1 MNKKISLFDMKQ
13 NLDDF
18 ADKIKDLD
26 AKIEDAAI
34 SPKDDAVATINELT
48 KTRDAFQTRYDT
60 LKSQVDRRAKE
71 DATKAK
77 ASKAESPTN
86 PKAKQDF
93 AFAKLIKQVMANTP
107 VTRDVYDA
115 LGDNNSTGGEK
126 LLPKTV
132 STSIITPPEEKNP
145 LRDISTVTQITNLEI
160 PRLTFTL
167 DDDNF
172 IQDTETAKEIATKGD
187 TVSFG
192 RNKFKVF
199 VGMSETVLRGTPA
212 NLAGYVRSG
221 LANGVVVKE
230 RSVAFNPTPTK
241 EAEKHMSFYDD
252 SVGIKKVTGSDLYEA
267 ITNAVADLHESYR
280 ENATIVMTYKDYLKI
295 IKDLANGST
304 TLYGAQPEAVLGKP
318 VVFTDAAVKP
328 VVGDFSYSQY
338 NYDLDTLYDHAKD
351 VKTGI
356 EQFVLTAW
364 FDHQIKL
371 SSAFRIAD
379 VAGK

>member
-132 STSIITPPEEKNP
+132 STSIIAPPEEKNP

-160 PRLTFTL
+160 PRLSFTL
-167 DDDNF
+167 DDDDF
-172 IQDTETAKEIATKGD
+172 IQDTETAKEIQAKGD

-192 RNKFKVF
+192 RHKFKVF

-230 RSVAFNPTPTK
+230 RSVAFNPNPTK

-379 VAGK
+379 IAGK